1 MRKTNKK
8 TKNYTTFSIR
18 LSDEENAFIEKVRLS
33 LNQRRPIGYKELDKA
48 GAVRTLMQWG
58 GEAFKKTNENVRK
71 VA

>member
-8 TKNYTTFSIR
+8 TKKHTTFSIR
-18 LSDEENAFIEKVRLS
+18 LTDDENAFIEKVRIA

-58 GEAFKKTNENVRK
+58 GEAFKKTNADVKK